1 MLALALKTMT
11 GLETLDLGGN
21 QIDGNAC
28 EILAPALKVMTG
40 LKHLFLSDNQID
52 GNACEYLAPVL
63 EAMTGLETLNLW
75 ENNIP
80 EGDKAMAGGIFRRR
94 RKATGK
100 ELMKSAWRKAGKPLT
115 ENGEDDLVL

>member
-1 MLALALKTMT
+1 MT
-11 GLETLDLGGN
+11 GLKILYLIGN

-28 EILAPALKVMTG
+28 KILAPALKAMTG
-40 LKHLFLSDNQID
+40 LKQLYLNENQID

-63 EAMTGLETLNLW
+63 EAMTGLETLYLGG
-75 ENNIP
+75 NNIP

-115 ENGEDDLVL
+115 ENGDDDLVL